1 MINASN
7 VYKEAIKKNRI
18 LHHRVEIQF
27 QDGSSKTVEDMEL
40 LLFQILDNTSGQN
53 SFDLG
58 SAIAKQLNI
67 KLSNIDGK
75 FTGVDFDGATIKAI
89 IGLELPDGTTEWLDR
104 GIYTAEPGEDTG
116 SVIAVKAIP
125 KAFHAA
131 GRKILSSSILC
142 IHTGMRSIE
151 ASVIRSCPM

>member
-1 MINASN
+1 
-7 VYKEAIKKNRI
+7 
-18 LHHRVEIQF
+18 
-27 QDGSSKTVEDMEL
+27 MEL

-89 IGLELPDGTTEWLDR
+89 IGLEPVS
-104 GIYTAEPGEDTG
+104 YTHL
-116 SVIAVKAIP
+116 VMKQ
-125 KAFHAA
+125 AFIDMA
-131 GRKILSSSILC
+131 G
-142 IHTGMRSIE
+142 G
-151 ASVIRSCPM
+151 ANG

>member
-1 MINASN
+1 M
-7 VYKEAIKKNRI
+7 
-18 LHHRVEIQF
+18 
-27 QDGSSKTVEDMEL
+27 T
-40 LLFQILDNTSGQN
+40 
-53 SFDLG
+53 LG

-116 SVIAVKAIP
+116 SVIAVKAYDNMIRFDKP
-125 KAFHAA
+125 YS
-131 GRKILSSSILC
+131 LSKLSYPATLGQIVQDAC
-142 IHTGMRSIE
+142 
-151 ASVIRSCPM
+151 SCCGVRLSRFG